1 MTNNLAPYEQR
12 LLTELRGVVAE
23 QAATA
28 PAAVRARTSRPRRRL
43 VIGFGAAAALAVA
56 GAVGAPVLLGAGD
69 RPAYAAEREPDG
81 SIRIL
86 IREYTD
92 AKGLQARLRQL
103 GVAAV
108 VDHVPYGK
116 HCREPRAT
124 YVPDDKM
131 PSELLTHLPPEDGE
145 ERYLKLR
152 PELIGA
158 GQTFVFTTTI
168 VGDLNDDDW
177 GTVPQAGP
185 PHIMVVGDLEDDG
198 QGAVAQIGL
207 ATGPVGPCELVPGPV
222 LVRKGG

>member
-28 PAAVRARTSRPRRRL
+28 PAPARARLARPRRR
-43 VIGFGAAAALAVA
+43 VAIGLGLAAALAVA
-56 GAVGAPVLLGAGD
+56 GAVGAPVFLGAGD
-69 RPAYAAEREPDG
+69 QPAYAAEREPDG

-86 IREYTD
+86 IREYKD

-108 VDHVPYGK
+108 VDYVPNGK
-116 HCREPRAT
+116 QCREPRAT
-124 YVPDDKM
+124 YVPGDDM
-131 PSELLTHLPPEDGE
+131 PPGLLTSLPPEDGE
-145 ERYLKLR
+145 ETSMRLH
-152 PELIGA
+152 PELIKA

-168 VGDLNDDDW
+168 VGDMDDDEW
-177 GTVPQAGP
+177 
-185 PHIMVVGDLEDDG
+185 
-198 QGAVAQIGL
+198 GAVAHIGL

-222 LVRKGG
+222 LPRNGG